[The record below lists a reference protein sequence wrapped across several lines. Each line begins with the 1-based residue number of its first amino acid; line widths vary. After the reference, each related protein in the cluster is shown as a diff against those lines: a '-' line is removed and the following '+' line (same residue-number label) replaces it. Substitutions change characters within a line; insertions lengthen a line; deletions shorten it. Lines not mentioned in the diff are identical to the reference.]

1 MNAPSSHRQRG
12 AVTLMGALFLIVVII
27 VLLNTAQRMAASQ
40 IMDSALQNDSVEALF
55 IAESGLERAAWRFST
70 GSTCAALA
78 GETGTTGRGSFQVIS
93 TATVGTLCRVRVS
106 GSVTTTTAANTARRI
121 IEGDFTPGSV
131 PGGAWA
137 VGEKQGG
144 SANIDN
150 WDGTSWSPSAAPA
163 VPNKDLFG
171 ISCVSGSDC
180 WAVGED
186 DGGETIIHWD
196 GTGWSRAG
204 PYGSIPDKKLYA
216 VACIATDDCWAVGED
231 DGGETIIHWDGSS
244 WSRSGPYGSIPNKKL
259 YGITCVATDDCWAVG
274 EDSGGELIIH
284 WNGSNWSRSGPYGSI
299 PNKKLYAV
307 HCTATDDC
315 WATGEKD
322 GSSANLIRWDGSNWS
337 AVSAPSLTNLD
348 LYAIFVVPG
357 GAGGCVQLV
366 LLTEVV
372 Q

>member
-1 MNAPSSHRQRG
+1 MNARSQLRQRG
-12 AVTLMGALFLIVVII
+12 AVTLMGALFLIIVII
-27 VLLNTAQRMAASQ
+27 VLLNTVQRMAASD

-55 IAESGLERAAWRFST
+55 IAESGLERAAWRYSS
-70 GSTCAALA
+70 GSTCAALT
-78 GETGTTGRGSFQVIS
+78 GETGNTGRGSFQVIATS
-93 TATVGTLCRVRVS
+93 TVGTLCRVRVS
-106 GSVTTTTAANTARRI
+106 GSVQTTTVANATRRV
-121 IEGDFTPGSV
+121 IEGDFTPGSI

-144 SANIDN
+144 SANIDQ
-150 WDGTSWSPSAAPA
+150 WDGIAWSPSAAPT

-186 DGGETIIHWD
+186 KNGE
-196 GTGWSRAG
+196 R
-204 PYGSIPDKKLYA
+204 
-216 VACIATDDCWAVGED
+216 
-231 DGGETIIHWDGSS
+231 IIHWDGSS
-244 WSRSGPYGSIPNKKL
+244 WSRSGPYGSIPDKKL
-259 YGITCVATDDCWAVG
+259 YAITCIATDDCWAVG

-307 HCTATDDC
+307 HCAATDDC

-322 GSSANLIRWDGSNWS
+322 GSSANIIRWDGSNWS
-337 AVSAPSLTNLD
+337 AVSAPSLPNKD
-348 LYAIFVVPG
+348 LNAIFAVSG
-357 GAGGCVQLV
+357 GGGGGSVQLV
-366 LLTEVV
+366 QWTEVI